1 MSWPDEI
8 ELELTGIAQGGAAVG
23 RFEGRVVFA
32 YGGLPGELVRVRLQ
46 ARRASFADG
55 EVLAV
60 LRPSP
65 HRIAPRDASATHAD
79 WQFIAYAEQPRLK
92 AQIVAEQ
99 LAHLGGLEDVA
110 VKPTLPAPEPWGY
123 RNTATL
129 HGDPSGALGYF
140 RPGTRTVED
149 RASDPLLVPA
159 LNAALA
165 ALRATLGEDTPMRW
179 LRSLTLRANRR
190 GQVLGI
196 IEPSAGTLPQL
207 QALALAW
214 ARRAPALAGVLARKW
229 EQPLRGEA
237 ALGETMAGVR
247 LRVSAGS
254 FFQVN
259 SAQAEAM
266 VELARA
272 WIAPQPGM
280 QVVDAYCGV
289 GTFALPLAA
298 AGAAVLGIEA
308 HAGSL
313 ADAEASARAQGLRLE
328 LRRGAVE
335 EVLPTLAGP
344 IDAALLDPPRRGC
357 APEALAALEALG
369 PRRIVYVSCHPG
381 TLARDVRL
389 LAGYGYRLLRVQ
401 PVDMFPQTHHVEAL
415 ALLER

>member
-272 WIAPQPGM
+272 WIAPQLKP
-280 QVVDAYCGV
+280 Q
-289 GTFALPLAA
+289 PL
-298 AGAAVLGIEA
+298 
-308 HAGSL
+308 
-313 ADAEASARAQGLRLE
+313 
-328 LRRGAVE
+328 GAVE

-357 APEALAALEALG
+357 APEALTALTALG

-381 TLARDVRL
+381 TLARDLRL